1 MNIVFTLS
9 RYDREQLRA
18 PLCEALSRVYEHES
32 RRRFPGGWRF
42 VDRLN
47 RGPKPSEQALR
58 RRHIRYRIYG
68 VMLTLFGLFLLIPSL
83 TEPETL
89 AVVLPLGFLCFFSG
103 ALYLCIAPYRV
114 GSGLFLL
121 IPGVLLT
128 LPALINPVKHSGILI
143 SGLLALVCGVL
154 YLICKPRRGHA
165 RYRKP
170 ADQILNAFDRA
181 CASAPDEVVQYRFDD
196 NGCAL
201 VSQEVTPYAQLYSI
215 VENELLIVIH
225 SQKNVM
231 VLQKCDLTEGDLPSL
246 RQLLHAHIPANRL
259 SLLPDVQ

>member
-58 RRHIRYRIYG
+58 RRHIRCRIYG

-170 ADQILNAFDRA
+170 ADQLLNAF
-181 CASAPDEVVQYRFDD
+181 D